1 MANISNIIYSKY
13 VQATNALNEYAI
25 KVSSNLGSGIKSKQ
39 RMRKLN
45 LMSSWLDLLG
55 TYIRKPKFS
64 AGSPVPS
71 FRMSNII
78 APSNELVGVFINLYI
93 SSTNQNFFV
102 GGNIIPPNEGY
113 NMYSE
118 IYGIFKS
125 QQSDHKQLPDIVI
138 TKNDTNKSITFKF
151 PNSEKYNGATLGL
164 FGGAA
169 ESMRVDYEK
178 NGNNPFEGGSSPSAE
193 IIAYNDIPE
202 KEMLEKLDIIAAEL
216 GIVYNLSE
224 DLSETI

>member
-55 TYIRKPKFS
+55 TYIRKPKFF
-64 AGSPVPS
+64 AGSSVPS

-93 SSTNQNFFV
+93 SSTNQNFMM
-102 GGNIIPPNEGY
+102 GGNIISPNEGY

-125 QQSDHKQLPDIVI
+125 QQSDHKQLPSVVI
-138 TKNDTNKSITFKF
+138 TKNDINKSITFKF
-151 PNSEKYNGATLGL
+151 PNSEKYNGATFGVY
-164 FGGAA
+164 GGAA
-169 ESMRVDYEK
+169 ESIKIDYEK
-178 NGNNPFEGGSSPSAE
+178 NGNNPFEGGSDPSAE

-202 KEMLEKLDIIAAEL
+202 KQMLEKLDIIAAEL

>member
-13 VQATNALNEYAI
+13 VQANAALNDYAI

-64 AGSPVPS
+64 AGSSVPS
-71 FRMSNII
+71 LRISNII
-78 APSNELVGVFINLYI
+78 APSSQLCGLFINIYI
-93 SSTNQNFFV
+93 PSSNQNFFM
-102 GGNIIPPNEGY
+102 GRALAPPSEGY
-113 NMYSE
+113 NLYSE
-118 IYGIFKS
+118 MYTVFKS
-125 QQSDHKQLPDIVI
+125 QQTDHKQLPDIVI
-138 TKNDTNKSITFKF
+138 SKNDTNKSITLKF
-151 PNSEKYNGATLGL
+151 PKSKKYNGANFSM
-164 FGGAA
+164 FGEIAEAA
-169 ESMRVDYEK
+169 RADYEK
-178 NGNNPFEGGSSPSAE
+178 NGNNPFEGGSDPSAE

-202 KEMLEKLDIIAAEL
+202 KQMLEKLDIIAAEL